1 MSKHHSQDYKLSIV
15 KYYKSHNKSL
25 REVCD
30 LFNCKYNSLYRWVN
44 RYDEHNNIKRKQTI
58 KKSYKVTKKIETFVL
73 HTIKKSI
80 DITLQQIVKLVK
92 TKFKIDLHRTTI
104 LNILKKDKITRKRLR
119 KKYYPQK
126 FVDNKIQIM
135 NKFYKD
141 LKKYHYS
148 KVISIDETSIYINMT
163 GSYGRSKSGRR
174 AILTTTTY
182 PFKKFN
188 LLCAITSK
196 GIVGIEL
203 SEHVKGGINVSIF
216 NQFVDKYID
225 KKYKGY
231 LILLDNAPFHRSKI
245 LVNNIL
251 KTKNKILNCV
261 PYNPKTNPIDTAS
274 LMPILKQSF

>member
-1 MSKHHSQDYKLSIV
+1 MK
-15 KYYKSHNKSL
+15 KY
-25 REVCD
+25 R
-30 LFNCKYNSLYRWVN
+30 
-44 RYDEHNNIKRKQTI
+44 
-58 KKSYKVTKKIETFVL
+58 
-73 HTIKKSI
+73 
-80 DITLQQIVKLVK
+80 
-92 TKFKIDLHRTTI
+92 
-104 LNILKKDKITRKRLR
+104 ITRKRLR

-126 FVDNKIQIM
+126 FVDNKTQIM
-135 NKFYKD
+135 SKFYKD

-163 GSYGRSKSGRR
+163 GSYGRSKSGQR
-174 AILTTTTY
+174 AILTTTIY

-203 SEHVKGGINVSIF
+203 YEHVKGGINVSIF

-261 PYNPKTNPIDTAS
+261 PYNPKTNPIDIAS
-274 LMPILKQSF
+274 KMPILKQSF